1 MFLTVYTS
9 LEEKTRRCEKHMR
22 VDRICFVC
30 TLFSFF
36 FFFFGKTKKAAKNRE
51 SLILQKSL
59 IYQNKVPRMTRGK
72 KHKAVDV
79 WGVNYYTKVN
89 KDL

>member
-1 MFLTVYTS
+1 M
-9 LEEKTRRCEKHMR
+9 KNMR
-22 VDRICFVC
+22 VWTGSVLFALFF
-30 TLFSFF
+30 LFSFF
-36 FFFFGKTKKAAKNRE
+36 FWKNKESSKNCE